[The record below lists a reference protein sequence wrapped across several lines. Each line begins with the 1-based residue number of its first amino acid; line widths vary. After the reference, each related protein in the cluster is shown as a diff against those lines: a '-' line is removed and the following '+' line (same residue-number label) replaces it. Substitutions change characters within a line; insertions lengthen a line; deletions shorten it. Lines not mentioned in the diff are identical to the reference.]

1 MIEEIQDKSY
11 YNQLLKENNKLL
23 IIFLNLYYCF

>member
-23 IIFLNLYYCF
+23 IIFLNLY